1 MDFTLELIKQMG
13 NFGEAG
19 FVSYKVYRDVHFKC
33 VWGFKQR

>member
-19 FVSYKVYRDVHFKC
+19 FVSYKVYRDVLLNAS
-33 VWGFKQR
+33 GA